1 MKNFLFSLF
10 VLVSVSAWSQ
20 SEPAKTMVPYVVMH
34 TSGSTHIS
42 AFKLDGQFHGKY
54 LEFDENGQV
63 LNVGQYDRGVKVGTW
78 SVRSANGKSI
88 YAFNYQN
95 DRIQSVREFACADAL

>member
-1 MKNFLFSLF
+1 MKNFLFSLI

-20 SEPAKTMVPYVVMH
+20 NEPAKYMVPYVVLH

-42 AFKLDGQFHGKY
+42 AFKLDGKFQGKY
-54 LEFDENGQV
+54 LEFDINGQV
-63 LNVGQYDRGVKVGTW
+63 LSVGQYDRGVKVGTW

-95 DRIQSVREFACADAL
+95 DRIQSVREFACADAQ

>member
-10 VLVSVSAWSQ
+10 VLVCLSAWSQ
-20 SEPAKTMVPYVVMH
+20 SEPAKSMVPYVVLH

-63 LNVGQYDRGVKVGTW
+63 LSVGQYDRGVKVGTW

-95 DRIQSVREFACADAL
+95 DRIQSVREFACADAQ

>member
-1 MKNFLFSLF
+1 MKNFLFSLL
-10 VLVSVSAWSQ
+10 VLASVSVWSQ
-20 SEPAKTMVPYVVMH
+20 NEPAKSMMPYVVLH

-63 LNVGQYDRGVKVGTW
+63 LSVGQYDRGVKVGTW
-78 SVRSANGKSI
+78 SVRTANGKSF
-88 YAFNYQN
+88 YALTYQN
-95 DRIQSVREFACADAL
+95 DRIQSAREFACADAQ

>member
-1 MKNFLFSLF
+1 
-10 VLVSVSAWSQ
+10 
-20 SEPAKTMVPYVVMH
+20 
-34 TSGSTHIS
+34 
-42 AFKLDGQFHGKY
+42 

-63 LNVGQYDRGVKVGTW
+63 LSVGQYDRGVKVGTW

-95 DRIQSVREFACADAL
+95 DRIQSVREFACADAQ

>member
-20 SEPAKTMVPYVVMH
+20 NEPAKSMVPYVVLH
-34 TSGSTHIS
+34 ASGSTHIS

-63 LNVGQYDRGVKVGTW
+63 LSVGQYDRGEKVGTW

-88 YAFNYQN
+88 YAFTYHN
-95 DRIQSVREFACADAL
+95 DRIQSAREFACADAQ

>member
-20 SEPAKTMVPYVVMH
+20 NESVKSMVPYVVLH
-34 TSGSTHIS
+34 HSGSTHIS
-42 AFKLDGQFHGKY
+42 VFKLDGQFHGKY

-63 LNVGQYDRGVKVGTW
+63 LSVGQYDRGVKVGTW
-78 SVRSANGKSI
+78 SVRTANGKSF
-88 YAFNYQN
+88 YALTYQN
-95 DRIQSVREFACADAL
+95 DRIQSAREFACADAQ

>member
-1 MKNFLFSLF
+1 
-10 VLVSVSAWSQ
+10 
-20 SEPAKTMVPYVVMH
+20 
-34 TSGSTHIS
+34 
-42 AFKLDGQFHGKY
+42 

-88 YAFNYQN
+88 YAFHYQN
-95 DRIQSVREFACADAL
+95 DRIQSVREFACADAQ

>member
-20 SEPAKTMVPYVVMH
+20 NESVKSMVPYVVLH
-34 TSGSTHIS
+34 HSGSTHIS

-63 LNVGQYDRGVKVGTW
+63 LSVGQYDRGVKVGTW
-78 SVRSANGKSI
+78 SVRTANGKSF
-88 YAFNYQN
+88 YALTYQN
-95 DRIQSVREFACADAL
+95 DRIQSAREFACADAQ